1 MHGVIVQAFA
11 ERIKAG
17 LMELEQVPQVFRGD
31 VAKLLE
37 GEDDQ

>member
-31 VAKLLE
+31 VEQVLK
-37 GEDDQ
+37 GE

>member
-31 VAKLLE
+31 VEQVLK
-37 GEDDQ
+37 GED